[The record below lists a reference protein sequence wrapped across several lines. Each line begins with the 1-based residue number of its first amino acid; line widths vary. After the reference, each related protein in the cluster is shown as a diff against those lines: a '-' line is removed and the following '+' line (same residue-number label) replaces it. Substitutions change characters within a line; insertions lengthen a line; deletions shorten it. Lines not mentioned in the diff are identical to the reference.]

1 MDDPVI
7 KAMTEMARE
16 SERAPDLV
24 AEGLVK
30 SYGDRTV
37 VNGMS
42 MDVRCGEIVGLLGPN
57 GAGKTTTFYM
67 IVGLVKPNEGSV
79 TFHGEDVTRLPVF
92 LRARKGLG
100 YLAQEASVFRKL
112 SVWNNVMAI
121 LETLDMKRA
130 DRAARCE
137 ELLTS
142 LDLLKVAKQPAYTL
156 SGGERRKL
164 EIARALVRRPSILM
178 LDEPFAGVDPL
189 AVHDIQEIVRNLRS
203 QGLGIIITDHNVRET
218 LNVVDRAYLVY
229 DGRLLCEGTSDYLVD
244 MSIEVT
250 MRHSDVKIES
260 LKEYALK
267 RMEKLQQ
274 AFPKV
279 TKITIVIDV
288 DAKKHMYM
296 AEVVANRLGETAV
309 GAKEFSES
317 GKSVI
322 DAAAARAERQLLK
335 MRVKAR
341 KGNVRAARA
350 GSPRN

>member
-16 SERAPDLV
+16 REKAPDLS
-24 AEGLVK
+24 ARGLVK

-67 IVGLVKPNEGSV
+67 IVGLVRPNEGTV
-79 TFHGEDVTRLPVF
+79 TFRGEDVTRLPVF
-92 LRARKGLG
+92 QRARRGLG

-121 LETLDMKRA
+121 VETLDMKRS

-137 ELLTS
+137 ELLAS
-142 LDLLKVAKQPAYTL
+142 LDLMKVAKQPAYTL

-189 AVHDIQEIVRNLRS
+189 AVHDIQEIVRSLRN

-229 DGRLLCEGTSDYLVD
+229 DGRLLCEGTSEHLVND
-244 MSIEVT
+244 E
-250 MRHSDVKIES
+250 
-260 LKEYALK
+260 
-267 RMEKLQQ
+267 
-274 AFPKV
+274 
-279 TKITIVIDV
+279 
-288 DAKKHMYM
+288 DARRLY
-296 AEVVANRLGETAV
+296 LGED
-309 GAKEFSES
+309 F
-317 GKSVI
+317 
-322 DAAAARAERQLLK
+322 R
-335 MRVKAR
+335 M
-341 KGNVRAARA
+341 
-350 GSPRN
+350 

>member
-16 SERAPDLV
+16 SEKVPDLS
-24 AEGLVK
+24 ARGLVK
-30 SYGDRTV
+30 TYGDRTV

-42 MDVRCGEIVGLLGPN
+42 MEVRCGEIVGLLGPN

-79 TFHGEDVTRLPVF
+79 SFRGEDVTQLPVF
-92 LRARKGLG
+92 MRARKGLG

-189 AVHDIQEIVRNLRS
+189 AVHDIQEIVRGLRS

-218 LNVVDRAYLVY
+218 LNVVDRASLVY
-229 DGRLLCEGTSDYLVD
+229 DGRLLCEGTSDYLVND
-244 MSIEVT
+244 E
-250 MRHSDVKIES
+250 
-260 LKEYALK
+260 
-267 RMEKLQQ
+267 
-274 AFPKV
+274 
-279 TKITIVIDV
+279 
-288 DAKKHMYM
+288 DARRLY
-296 AEVVANRLGETAV
+296 LGED
-309 GAKEFSES
+309 F
-317 GKSVI
+317 
-322 DAAAARAERQLLK
+322 R
-335 MRVKAR
+335 M
-341 KGNVRAARA
+341 
-350 GSPRN
+350 

>member
-42 MDVRCGEIVGLLGPN
+42 MNVRCGEIVGLLGPN

-67 IVGLVKPNEGSV
+67 IVGLVKPNEGRVS
-79 TFHGEDVTRLPVF
+79 FHGEDITRLPVF
-92 LRARKGLG
+92 QRARKGLG

-121 LETLDMKRA
+121 LETLRLSRK
-130 DRAARCE
+130 DRKTRCE
-137 ELLTS
+137 ELLAS
-142 LDLLKVAKQPAYTL
+142 FDLMKVAKQPAYTL

-189 AVHDIQEIVRNLRS
+189 AVHDIQEIVRALKG
-203 QGLGIIITDHNVRET
+203 QGLGVIITDHNVRET
-218 LNVVDRAYLVY
+218 LTVVDRAYLVY
-229 DGRLLCEGTSDYLVD
+229 DGRLLCEGTSEYLVND
-244 MSIEVT
+244 E
-250 MRHSDVKIES
+250 
-260 LKEYALK
+260 
-267 RMEKLQQ
+267 
-274 AFPKV
+274 
-279 TKITIVIDV
+279 
-288 DAKKHMYM
+288 DARRLY
-296 AEVVANRLGETAV
+296 LGED
-309 GAKEFSES
+309 F
-317 GKSVI
+317 
-322 DAAAARAERQLLK
+322 R
-335 MRVKAR
+335 M
-341 KGNVRAARA
+341 
-350 GSPRN
+350 